1 MSLRVRPRLTYAMG
15 DVRTRCY
22 REGRLD
28 HEDFPVAAVSEHL
41 ERPGTLVWI
50 DFRDPTA
57 DDLAEVAGELGLHE
71 LAVEDA
77 LEPHQRSKIDRYATH
92 LFMAAYAARLDRDQ
106 AELVKS
112 EVDAFVGNRWLV
124 TVRSDDGFDMAPV
137 LQRWDSAPELVAI
150 GIGFL
155 LYAMLDVIVDGYFDA
170 ISQFDDYYDEVG
182 DGIFSDKPVG
192 PDEQREWFEM
202 RRTLTRFYRLVA
214 PLREALSGLL
224 RRERGVVHPELL
236 PYYQDLYDHVLVV
249 SEGADSLRDLVSSL
263 VEANLSLRDYRQN
276 LVMKKVTSWAAI
288 IAVPTLITGYY
299 GMNVPYPGFERHW
312 GVYVSTALMVLLS
325 AGLYGIFKRRDWL

>member
-1 MSLRVRPRLTYAMG
+1 MSLRAPSRLTYRMG

-22 REGRLD
+22 REGKLD
-28 HEDFPVAAVSEHL
+28 GEGFPVAAVSDHL

-50 DFRDPTA
+50 DYRHPTA
-57 DDLAEVAGELGLHE
+57 DDLAEVAAELGLHE

-92 LFMAAYAARLDRDQ
+92 LFLTAYAVHLDRERT
-106 AELVKS
+106 ELVKS
-112 EVDAFVGNRWLV
+112 EVDAFVGRRWLV

-137 LQRWDSAPELVAI
+137 LERWDSAPELVSI

-155 LYAMLDVIVDGYFDA
+155 LYSLLDVIVDGYFDT
-170 ISQFDDYYDEVG
+170 IGRFDDYYEEVG
-182 DGIFSDKPVG
+182 DGIFSDTPVG
-192 PDEQREWFEM
+192 PDQQREWFEM

-224 RRERGVVHPELL
+224 RRDRELVQPDLL

-276 LVMKKVTSWAAI
+276 QVMKKVTSWAAI

-299 GMNVPYPGFERHW
+299 GMNVPYPGFEQHS
-312 GVYVSTALMVLLS
+312 GVYVSTLLMVLLS
-325 AGLYGIFKRRDWL
+325 LGLYVIFKRREWL

>member
-1 MSLRVRPRLTYAMG
+1 MG

-22 REGRLD
+22 RDGHLDAEG
-28 HEDFPVAAVSEHL
+28 FPVAAVSEHL
-41 ERPGTLVWI
+41 ERADTLVWV
-50 DFRDPTA
+50 DFRHPTA
-57 DDLAEVAGELGLHE
+57 DDLAEVAAELGLHE

-106 AELVKS
+106 AELVKT
-112 EVDAFVGNRWLV
+112 EVDAFVGKQWLV
-124 TVRSDDGFDMAPV
+124 TVRSDEFDMAPV
-137 LQRWDSAPELVAI
+137 LERWDSAPELVAV
-150 GIGFL
+150 GVGFL
-155 LYAMLDVIVDGYFDA
+155 LYALLDVIVDGYFDA
-170 ISQFDDYYDEVG
+170 ISAFDDYYDEVG
-182 DGIFSDKPVG
+182 DGIFSDRPVG
-192 PDEQREWFEM
+192 PEQQREWFEM

-224 RRERGVVHPELL
+224 RRERELVHPDLL

-276 LVMKKVTSWAAI
+276 QVMKKVTSWAAI

-299 GMNVPYPGFERHW
+299 GMNVPYPGFEQQT
-312 GVYVSTALMVLLS
+312 GVLVSTAVMVLLS
-325 AGLYGIFKRRDWL
+325 LGLYGIFKRRDWL